1 MALVGMKNLISRTQR
16 RDLGVRVAA
25 CGAMVALAAGCGGG
39 GGGKSSPKPDV
50 TTTAPR
56 PTQSLA
62 TGDSTGTPLIPGGV
76 TPVYPAGQVLPA
88 YNGGDISKYTDSMK
102 AAADKGMQVWIETDL
117 VQPWLKGPDAFDAAV
132 EQLAFEAKTVP
143 QVVGFKIAD
152 ELGQSQKSTATPAD
166 ALKFLHDARAA
177 LHANAPGK
185 LVAIDLIGYDLGCV
199 PNSTGKAHDA
209 CIEKNAGLD
218 ARLSLDTIDKIVA
231 SGYIDMLD
239 VTTYMLDPAT
249 YQADFNVTR
258 TQAQQAAFEEVK
270 HRGWEKEITVNT
282 RKALSWP
289 TKAPIMDPDGAAAM
303 VPDFIDTPIQA
314 GAAGVDVWSWSQKW
328 GQSGAVVHLMSPN
341 YTSNALWDALVQ
353 RHDKGDKLYVHYTPS
368 YSEGT
373 LAQDMDHMSKAFTA
387 VFVAAGHSTSTTG

>member
-1 MALVGMKNLISRTQR
+1 MALVGMKTLTSHTR
-16 RDLGVRVAA
+16 RRKLGASVAVCGVAA
-25 CGAMVALAAGCGGG
+25 ALTAGCGG
-39 GGGKSSPKPDV
+39 GGGKSSPKADLTPAV
-50 TTTAPR
+50 R

-62 TGDSTGTPLIPGGV
+62 TGDTTGTPTIPGGV
-76 TPVYPAGQVLPA
+76 APVYPAGQVLPA
-88 YNGGDISKYTDSMK
+88 YSGGDLAKYTDSMK

-117 VQPWLKGPDAFDAAV
+117 VAPWLSGPDAFNAAV
-132 EQLAFEAKTVP
+132 QQLAYEAKTVP

-152 ELGQSQKSTATPAD
+152 ELGQSQKSTTTPAD

-185 LVAIDLIGYDLGCV
+185 LIAIDLIGYDLGCV

-209 CIEKNAGLD
+209 CVEKNAGLD

-231 SGYIDMLD
+231 SGYLDMID

-249 YQADFNVTR
+249 YQADFKVTR
-258 TQAQQAAFEEVK
+258 TQAQQAAFDEVK
-270 HRGWEKEITVNT
+270 RRGWEKEITVNT

-289 TKAPIMDPDGAAAM
+289 TKAPIMDPNGAAAM

-341 YTSNALWDALVQ
+341 YTTNALWDALVQ
-353 RHDKGDKLYVHYTPS
+353 RHAQGDKLYVHYTPS

-373 LAQDMDHMSKAFTA
+373 LAQDVDHMSQAFTA
-387 VFVAAGHSTSTTG
+387 VFVAAGHSSSTTG